1 MSFLTFVN
9 IKLDIEAVRIGDH
22 NVVEAK
28 GKWITLFSV
37 LMNETG
43 FSCLNVI
50 LVEYVCVGM
59 LIDKT

>member
-28 GKWITLFSV
+28 GK
-37 LMNETG
+37 
-43 FSCLNVI
+43 
-50 LVEYVCVGM
+50 
-59 LIDKT
+59 